1 MVVWSQHGEMSRADN
16 SIFHAL
22 DLMEYAETAAHYE
35 YLKLTAGGWSEGLSP
50 GLLRAS
56 AKSWKIRQNIF

>member
-1 MVVWSQHGEMSRADN
+1 MVVWSQHSEMSRADN

-35 YLKLTAGGWSEGLSP
+35 YLNLIAGGRSEGISP
-50 GLLRAS
+50 GHLRAV
-56 AKSWKIRQNIF
+56 AESWKIRQNIF